1 MNHTIYT
8 DVGNCKKINQDS
20 AIYKEAET
28 GIGRIMLAAV
38 CDGMGGLS
46 NGEVAS
52 AMMTESLSKWFDEQV
67 PLLCQEGLSDYSLMK
82 SLSSMILQADGKVTN
97 YGDEFGECGTT
108 LSAVLACGGKYIC
121 VNIGDS
127 RVYRL
132 TKESVTQLTHDQ
144 SVVQQ
149 LIDAGKITRDEAETH
164 PDRNR
169 LLQCIGAGGD
179 VSPEYSVGDCDKGDM
194 FLVCSDGFRHKLTEK
209 EMLGVFSRVKNSR
222 DLPKA
227 AKMCV
232 DAIKKRKERD
242 NITVVVAVMQ

>member
-20 AIYKEAET
+20 AVYKEAET
-28 GIGRIMLAAV
+28 GTGRVMLAAV

-52 AMMTESLSKWFDEQV
+52 AMMARALSGWFDEQI
-67 PLLCQEGLSDYSLMK
+67 PILCREGLTDHSLMK
-82 SLSSMILQADGKVTN
+82 SLSDMILRTDEKVTN
-97 YGDEFGECGTT
+97 YGDDYGECGTT

-132 TKESVTQLTHDQ
+132 TKDSVTQLTHDQ

-149 LIDAGKITRDEAETH
+149 LIDAGMITRDEAETH

-179 VSPEYSVGDCDKGDM
+179 AAPEYSVGDYDKGDI

-222 DLPKA
+222 DLNRA

-232 DAIKKRKERD
+232 DAVKKRKERD
-242 NITVVVAVMQ
+242 NITVVVAVIQ